1 MKKNMNDDKEKF
13 IEEDFKVNEENN
25 DEDGIIFE
33 YERFQTKLKNYLET
47 SKS

>member
-1 MKKNMNDDKEKF
+1 MNNDEKKLAK
-13 IEEDFKVNEENN
+13 EDFKAKEENN

-33 YERFQTKLKNYLET
+33 YERFQTKLINYLET